1 MTKDV
6 IMYDKI
12 LSAQTYLELI
22 TGNYYSLNADNQVK
36 QVENILDEQ
45 FGQGAYRNF
54 ALDNITEVIKNDHK
68 VVLVEIVNI
77 VMEGDEAEQDNIYR
91 WFEVP
96 DDWTKEDVLEQLKK
110 VGLISSKKKVKVK
123 IIGNSN
129 LKTKG
134 LKIFAHKFTN
144 GSIKAIQA
152 SGCEYEVIK

>member
-12 LSAQTYLELI
+12 LSAQTYLEMM
-22 TGNYYSLNADNQVK
+22 TGNYYCLNADNQVE
-36 QVENILDEQ
+36 QVENILEEQ
-45 FGQGAYRNF
+45 FGQGAYWSF

-68 VVLVEIVNI
+68 VVLVKIVNI

-110 VGLISSKKKVKVK
+110 V
-123 IIGNSN
+123 
-129 LKTKG
+129 
-134 LKIFAHKFTN
+134 
-144 GSIKAIQA
+144 
-152 SGCEYEVIK
+152 

>member
-12 LSAQTYLELI
+12 LSAQTYLEMM
-22 TGNYYSLNADNQVK
+22 TCNYYCLNADNQVE
-36 QVENILDEQ
+36 QVENILEEQ
-45 FGQGAYRNF
+45 FGQGAYWSF

-68 VVLVEIVNI
+68 VVLVKIVNI

-110 VGLISSKKKVKVK
+110 V
-123 IIGNSN
+123 
-129 LKTKG
+129 
-134 LKIFAHKFTN
+134 
-144 GSIKAIQA
+144 
-152 SGCEYEVIK
+152 

>member
-12 LSAQTYLELI
+12 LSAQTYLEMM
-22 TGNYYSLNADNQVK
+22 TGNYYCLNADNQVE
-36 QVENILDEQ
+36 QVENILEEQ
-45 FGQGAYRNF
+45 FGQGAYRSF

-68 VVLVEIVNI
+68 VILVEIVNI

-110 VGLISSKKKVKVK
+110 V
-123 IIGNSN
+123 
-129 LKTKG
+129 
-134 LKIFAHKFTN
+134 
-144 GSIKAIQA
+144 
-152 SGCEYEVIK
+152 

>member
-22 TGNYYSLNADNQVK
+22 TGNYYCLNADNQVE
-36 QVENILDEQ
+36 QVENIIDEQ
-45 FGQGAYRNF
+45 FGQGAYWSF
-54 ALDNITEVIKNDHK
+54 ALDNISEVMENDHK

-96 DDWTKEDVLEQLKK
+96 DDWAKEDVLEQLR
-110 VGLISSKKKVKVK
+110 K
-123 IIGNSN
+123 IN
-129 LKTKG
+129 
-134 LKIFAHKFTN
+134 
-144 GSIKAIQA
+144 QD
-152 SGCEYEVIK
+152 

>member
-45 FGQGAYRNF
+45 FGQGAYWSF
-54 ALDNITEVIKNDHK
+54 ALNNISEVMENDHK

-77 VMEGDEAEQDNIYR
+77 LMEADEAEQDNIYR

-96 DDWTKEDVLEQLKK
+96 DDWTKDDVLEQLR
-110 VGLISSKKKVKVK
+110 K
-123 IIGNSN
+123 IN
-129 LKTKG
+129 
-134 LKIFAHKFTN
+134 
-144 GSIKAIQA
+144 QD
-152 SGCEYEVIK
+152 

>member
-1 MTKDV
+1 MPKDV

-45 FGQGAYRNF
+45 FGQGAYWSF
-54 ALDNITEVIKNDHK
+54 ALDNISEVMENDHK

-77 VMEGDEAEQDNIYR
+77 VMEVDEAEQDNIYR

-96 DDWTKEDVLEQLKK
+96 DDWTKENVLEQLR
-110 VGLISSKKKVKVK
+110 K
-123 IIGNSN
+123 I
-129 LKTKG
+129 
-134 LKIFAHKFTN
+134 
-144 GSIKAIQA
+144 
-152 SGCEYEVIK
+152 

>member
-36 QVENILDEQ
+36 QVENIIDEQ
-45 FGQGAYRNF
+45 FGQGAYWSF
-54 ALDNITEVIKNDHK
+54 ALDNISEVMENDHK

-96 DDWTKEDVLEQLKK
+96 DEWTKDDILEQLR
-110 VGLISSKKKVKVK
+110 K
-123 IIGNSN
+123 INQN
-129 LKTKG
+129 
-134 LKIFAHKFTN
+134 
-144 GSIKAIQA
+144 
-152 SGCEYEVIK
+152 

>member
-22 TGNYYSLNADNQVK
+22 TGNYYSLNADNQVE
-36 QVENILDEQ
+36 QVENILYEQ
-45 FGQGAYRNF
+45 FGQGAYWSF

-96 DDWTKEDVLEQLKK
+96 DEWTKDDILEQLR
-110 VGLISSKKKVKVK
+110 K
-123 IIGNSN
+123 IN
-129 LKTKG
+129 
-134 LKIFAHKFTN
+134 
-144 GSIKAIQA
+144 QD
-152 SGCEYEVIK
+152 